1 MSGRFLLD
9 NEFVFSSVGLA
20 CDLDTAREYGGIKNA
35 LREKGRLIP
44 EIIIIS
50 FNRENARYRYFNQKQ
65 FARKNQA

>member
-9 NEFVFSSVGLA
+9 NEFAFSSVVLA
-20 CDLDTAREYGGIKNA
+20 CDLDTAREYGEIKNA

-50 FNRENARYRYFNQKQ
+50 FN
-65 FARKNQA
+65 